1 MLNTV
6 RNTKGN
12 ILLQILAATAVMS
25 TSFYFLTNYVIGQ
38 RQQVSKTS
46 NVVNLRFALN
56 SAMDYVIF
64 GVRQKYCFS
73 NDNLLMNDLGAECNL
88 AHTGSVERLIM
99 STEQENFIR
108 QLVNDGKNV
117 GPLESNALT
126 QNKIRLKTIVRL
138 LEVGKAT
145 TTHPLFPVL
154 ESLKT
159 VRNENGEVVKVAA
172 IRVTLTRNESIN
184 LPKAGREVYVDSR
197 VDLVDSLGNI
207 KPIKV
212 GNKELSLK
220 SQIVIYPREVG
231 SFALLVPQDLYM
243 DRSWDSPMNAGDVA
257 LHKFSS
263 RKEMAGSSGL
273 VFQSPVFV
281 NRNIYLPT
289 DESGDD
295 ASPDSINYAGVTFAD
310 RVYMGNGDIM
320 TSKGKFSPR
329 SSGQMGDRFWA
340 DVRTFGGFLKGV
352 ENDGGL
358 DAGLVYLSDK
368 TKSINVDKTLMAKC
382 QDMSTKQADKTSV
395 YRSELGARRTDDG
408 YNEADY
414 RLYLSN
420 WNYFSRQS
428 NALQVDKTRWGNGK
442 VEVDSN
448 DYNDAV
454 VKIMLA
460 VGDRVVEAQLPR
472 TGSVTFTPEVG
483 SAAFESALRSK
494 VKASQTTYDSAV
506 KAESDLTGSLASY
519 RADLKDKEADLSAE
533 MAKPVKGSLAGGS
546 TGSGSGSGTG
556 SGTDTGTGSG
566 TGSGGTKT
574 VEKTLESESTVE
586 DSGVADS
593 GSGSGSGSGS
603 TSTGGTKIDYRD
615 EKLVAELERAISDLK
630 KIISDLN
637 NNKIP
642 AQSSVVNLAS
652 KQLDTDKTALN
663 TYELQKANPPKITVE
678 VSKASNAYYFDKLN
692 LEVSAKNVQ
701 NMIDKNGN
709 YSEPFIGVQAYDSTY
724 YKSNPIDPKNE
735 NTKLLGYINMTFNN
749 NKTQLN
755 FPSNISR
762 EPKGGSA
769 VQLAEDNDLETM
781 MTECSKAYGTM
792 TSASFGGA
800 GWDVSF
806 APTARTSWNFAGADD
821 SKDMKADP
829 ALATFEFDNM
839 TQANAT
845 FQVRSI
851 VGKCVIKASTTFVT
865 GFMTCDEL
873 HIEARSAPLRIIGT
887 FIVGRMKIHPT
898 AIKSGINWSSVY
910 HPQATR
916 ELRAAGNPRI
926 LRSFSGTDCNAT
938 SNEPI
943 WHPIPSIK
951 AVADRMNCNTISLR
965 AKADPFQW
973 TSVDPDCGIAAGTM
987 ASNTTCKRR
996 LVRFF
1001 VVEQSREGGI

>member
-1 MLNTV
+1 MLNSV

-108 QLVNDGKNV
+108 QLVSDGKNV
-117 GPLESNALT
+117 GPMEAGALT

-138 LEVGKAT
+138 LEVDKAT
-145 TTHPLFPVL
+145 TSHPLFPVL
-154 ESLKT
+154 NSLKS
-159 VRNENGEVVKVAA
+159 VRNDKGEVVKVAA
-172 IRVTLTRNESIN
+172 VRVTLTRNESIN
-184 LPKAGREVYVDSR
+184 LPKAGREVYVDAR
-197 VDLVDSLGNI
+197 ADLVDSLGNVT
-207 KPIKV
+207 PIKV
-212 GNKELSLK
+212 GNKELTLR

-231 SFALLVPQDLYM
+231 SFALLIPQDLYM
-243 DRSWDSPMNAGDVA
+243 DRAWDSTMNAGDVA
-257 LHKFSS
+257 LHKFTS
-263 RKEMAGSSGL
+263 RKELAGSSGL

-289 DESGDD
+289 DEAADD
-295 ASPDSINYAGVTFAD
+295 ATPDSINYAGVTFAD

-320 TSKGKFSPR
+320 TAKGKYSPR
-329 SSGQMGDRFWA
+329 NSGQMGDRFWA

-358 DAGLVYLSDK
+358 DAGLIYLADK
-368 TKSINVDKTLMAKC
+368 NKSVNVDKTLMQMC
-382 QDMSTKQADKTSV
+382 QDMSQKQADVTSI
-395 YRSELGARRTDDG
+395 YKSELGARMLDSG
-408 YNEADY
+408 YNSADY

-428 NALQVDKTRWGNGK
+428 NALTVDKTKWGNGK
-442 VEVDSN
+442 VVVDAA

-454 VKIMLA
+454 VKLIMA
-460 VGDRVVEAQLPR
+460 VGDRTVEVQVPR
-472 TGSVTFTPEVG
+472 SGTVTFTPEVG
-483 SAAFESALRSK
+483 SAAFETSLRNK
-494 VKASQTTYDSAV
+494 IKTSQATYDAAV
-506 KAESDLTGSLASY
+506 KAETDLTKNLTAY
-519 RADLKDKEADLSAE
+519 RADLKDKQADLAEE
-533 MAKPVKGSLAGGS
+533 MAKPVKPTS
-546 TGSGSGSGTG
+546 TESGTG
-556 SGTDTGTGSG
+556 TGTGTG
-566 TGSGGTKT
+566 TESGTKT
-574 VEKTLESESTVE
+574 VEKLETETKVE
-586 DSGVADS
+586 DSGTETA
-593 GSGSGSGSGS
+593 GTGTGTGS
-603 TSTGGTKIDYRD
+603 TGTGGTTIDYRD
-615 EKLVAELERAISDLK
+615 EKLVAELEKAISDLK
-630 KIISDLN
+630 KLISDLE

-663 TYELQKANPPKITVE
+663 TYELQKANPPKIVVE
-678 VSKASNAYYFDKLN
+678 VSRASKSYYFDKLD
-692 LEVSAKNVQ
+692 LDISATNVQ

-709 YSEPFIGVQAYDSTY
+709 YSEPFLGVLAYDSTY
-724 YKSNPIDPKNE
+724 YKSNPIDPNNV
-735 NTKLLGYINMTFNN
+735 NTKLMGYINMTFNSS
-749 NKTQLN
+749 KTQLN
-755 FPSNISR
+755 FPGAIFRTPS
-762 EPKGGSA
+762 GGSA
-769 VQLAEDNDLETM
+769 VQLAETNDLEQM

-792 TSASFGGA
+792 TSAAFGGA

-806 APTARTSWNFAGADD
+806 AATARTSWNFAGD
-821 SKDMKADP
+821 SGSTIKSDP
-829 ALATFEFDNM
+829 ALSAFEFDNM
-839 TQANAT
+839 TINNAT

-851 VGKCVIKASTTFVT
+851 VGKCVIKASSTFVT

-873 HIEARSAPLRIIGT
+873 IIEKRSAPLRIIGT
-887 FIVGRMKIHPT
+887 FIVGRMKIDPS
-898 AIKSGINWSSVY
+898 AIKAGINWSSVY

-916 ELRAAGNPRI
+916 ELRAAGSPRI
-926 LRSFSGTDCNAT
+926 LRSFSGADCNAT
-938 SNEPI
+938 NNEPI

-973 TSVDPDCGIAAGTM
+973 TAVDPDCGIAAGTT